1 MKKFLLAAL
10 FLGCLLASRS
20 NAGGIFDSFF
30 TGGTMRVDYYHT
42 GTKGEER
49 IALDEAIEE
58 GPWSGSRVNL
68 TDTLNLGEYLVKV
81 FDRTTNILLYSRGY
95 SSVFNEWQTTDE
107 AERMSRTMS
116 ESVRFPFPRRAVQV
130 TISRRDR
137 HMEFHEVFSIIINP
151 ADPTQVRHSWT
162 GSRYPV
168 SVLMENGSPGEKVDI
183 LILGDG
189 YAANEMD
196 KFRKDAQRLN
206 ESMFRT
212 HPFKEHMKEF
222 NVRRMD
228 VTSEESGIDVPD
240 KGAWKRHALGAQ
252 YNTFGVSRY
261 VLTLENKVLRDI
273 AGGAPYDFLCILIN
287 DSRYGGGGI
296 YNLYATTY
304 TGESVSG
311 QKWQEDYMYV
321 HEFGHS
327 FGGLA
332 DEYYTSTTGY
342 NDLYLPGIE
351 PWEPNV
357 TALTDRKNVKWKAF
371 LSPGIAVPTPWE
383 KIAYDSLEAIR
394 AKFDRL
400 APDYYEKR
408 EPIMKAETAILK
420 SSQAAGKVG
429 VFEGAGYAARGL
441 YRPAVDCRMFT
452 LSLVDF
458 DPVCSAAIE
467 RVIGFYAGAG
477 K

>member
-1 MKKFLLAAL
+1 
-10 FLGCLLASRS
+10 
-20 NAGGIFDSFF
+20 
-30 TGGTMRVDYYHT
+30 
-42 GTKGEER
+42 
-49 IALDEAIEE
+49 
-58 GPWSGSRVNL
+58 
-68 TDTLNLGEYLVKV
+68 
-81 FDRTTNILLYSRGY
+81 
-95 SSVFNEWQTTDE
+95 
-107 AERMSRTMS
+107 
-116 ESVRFPFPRRAVQV
+116 
-130 TISRRDR
+130 
-137 HMEFHEVFSIIINP
+137 MEFHEVFSTIVHP
-151 ADPTQVRHSWT
+151 ADPRHVRHTWPGT
-162 GSRYPV
+162 RYPV
-168 SVLMENGSPGEKVDI
+168 GVLMENGNPAEKVDI

-189 YAANEMD
+189 YTANEME
-196 KFRKDAQRLN
+196 KFHKDAQRLN

-228 VTSEESGIDVPD
+228 VPSAESGIDVPD
-240 KGAWKRHALGAQ
+240 KGIWKRHVLGTR
-252 YNTFGVSRY
+252 YNTFGVARY
-261 VLTLENKVLRDI
+261 VLTLENKSLRDI

-287 DSRYGGGGI
+287 DTRYGGGGI

-304 TGESVSG
+304 TGEGVSG

-357 TALTDRKNVKWKAF
+357 TALTDRKNVKWNAF
-371 LSPGIAVPTPWE
+371 MSPGIAVPTPWG
-383 KIAYDSLEAIR
+383 KVAYDSLEAIR
-394 AKFDRL
+394 AKLDRL

-408 EPIMKAETAILK
+408 EPIMKAEAAVLK
-420 SSQAAGKVG
+420 SSETAGKVG